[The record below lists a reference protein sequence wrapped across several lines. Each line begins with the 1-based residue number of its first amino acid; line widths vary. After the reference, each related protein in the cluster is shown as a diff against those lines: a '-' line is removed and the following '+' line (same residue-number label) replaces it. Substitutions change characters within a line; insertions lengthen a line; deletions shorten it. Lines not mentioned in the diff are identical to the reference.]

1 MTTPQ
6 EPLNPYAPT
15 QATSD
20 DSFDPLPAFGSP
32 EAMSRVATGLSLV
45 YWGIA
50 LIMISII
57 GTGVMVP
64 LLMRG
69 SGVAT
74 IGVLALMLGLG
85 MMLGVFLGLV
95 GRICCLTIPE
105 ESRARGL
112 IYAAVAF
119 DLAAIVGGA
128 LSYILVI
135 PYWPQRL
142 GNLLSLIA
150 TVLFVL
156 FLKRVSAYIRRPDLE
171 GDAKS
176 LVVMGAVV
184 FVLAIA
190 VAVAVAFI
198 GSIAGLAGVV
208 VLVIMILM
216 LLRYVRL
223 LSNLR
228 KAILGR
234 L

>member
-20 DSFDPLPAFGSP
+20 DSIDPMPAFGLP
-32 EAMSRVATGLSLV
+32 KAMSRVATGLSLV

-64 LLMRG
+64 LMMRG
-69 SGVAT
+69 SGVGT
-74 IGVLALMLGLG
+74 VGVLALALGLG
-85 MMLGVFLGLV
+85 MMLGVFLGLI
-95 GRICCLTIPE
+95 GRICCLAIPQ
-105 ESRARGL
+105 ESQARGL

-119 DLAAIVGGA
+119 DLAAIAGGG
-128 LSYILVI
+128 LSYIFVI
-135 PYWPQRL
+135 PFWPQRL
-142 GNLLSLIA
+142 GNLLTLIA

-156 FLKRVSAYIRRPDLE
+156 FLNRVSAYIQRPDLA
-171 GDAKS
+171 GAAKS

-184 FVLAIA
+184 FVLGIA

-198 GSIAGLAGVV
+198 GSIAGLAGLV
-208 VLVIMILM
+208 VLAIMILM

-228 KAILGR
+228 KAILER